1 VIGGG
6 IAGLTA
12 AYSLS
17 RSCDVTLF
25 EAQRR
30 LGGHADTH
38 EVTSA
43 DGRSRGVDSGFIVYN
58 ERAYPLLVRLF
69 AELGVLTQPTDM
81 SMSVR
86 CDGCGLEYAGG
97 RGGFGLLARRPSAGW
112 ARYTRML
119 AEVPRFRRSARAL
132 LGSAHPGAGSSS
144 GDGPTFSSG
153 DGPTFGEFL
162 ASGDFS
168 WYFRTHFARPLV
180 SAVWSCAPRWA
191 YRYPARYLFAFLA
204 NHGMLG
210 ATRASPWRTV
220 VGGSR
225 SYVER
230 ITAGLPAVLT
240 GTPVRRV
247 RRLATGVEIVDEA
260 GGRDWFTAA
269 VLATHPDQALAML
282 AEPTPLERAVLGTFR
297 YSRNSA
303 VLHTDHRL
311 LPQRRGVSASW
322 NYHQADCDPQ
332 GAVGISY
339 DLSRLQRLDAPET
352 YLVSLNSD
360 AAIAPDTVRARA
372 AYEHPLYTPE
382 SVAAQ
387 RRLPDLNDGRLAYAG
402 AYHGWGFHEDG
413 CRSGLQA
420 AVSLGGS
427 R

>member
-1 VIGGG
+1 MIGGG

-58 ERAYPLLVRLF
+58 ERAYPLLARLF

-97 RGGFGLLARRPSAGW
+97 RGGFGLLARRPSVGW
-112 ARYTRML
+112 GRYTRML
-119 AEVPRFRRSARAL
+119 AEVPRFRRAARAL
-132 LGSAHPGAGSSS
+132 LGAAHPRGV
-144 GDGPTFSSG
+144 GPSA

-162 ASGDFS
+162 ASGNFS

-180 SAVWSCAPRWA
+180 SAVWSCAPRRA
-191 YRYPARYLFAFLA
+191 YSYPALYLCAFLA
-204 NHGMLG
+204 NHGMLAA
-210 ATRASPWRTV
+210 ATASPWRTV

-225 SYVER
+225 SYVDR

-247 RRLATGVEIVDEA
+247 HRLATGVEIVDEA
-260 GGRDWFTAA
+260 GGRDRFTAA
-269 VLATHPDQALAML
+269 VLATHPDQALAVL
-282 AEPTPLERAVLGTFR
+282 AEPTPLERAVLGAFR

-311 LPQRRGVSASW
+311 LPHRRGVSASW
-322 NYHQADCDPQ
+322 NYHQAECDPQ

-339 DLSRLQRLDAPET
+339 DVSRLQRLDAAET

-360 AAIAPDTVRARA
+360 AAIAPEQVRARA

-387 RRLPDLNDGRLAYAG
+387 RRLPELNDGRLAYAG

-413 CRSGLQA
+413 CRSGRQA
-420 AVSLGGS
+420 AASLGGS
-427 R
+427 W